1 MFVLLLSPI
10 VLLGLLLF
18 SIILSSLPLWFA
30 SKLLG
35 LRKSGLIHAM
45 AATIIGGLLASVV
58 SAIVVFIVPLP
69 LLGIVLGF
77 LSYLWVIRQV
87 YDVEWGKAIMLW
99 LVSVIT
105 AAILILV
112 LTFIIILFF
121 PLTYLPRTPYHWW
134 I

>member
-1 MFVLLLSPI
+1 LFIFLLAPI

-45 AATIIGGLLASVV
+45 AATVVGGLLAFVV
-58 SAIVVFIVPLP
+58 SAIVVIIVPLP
-69 LLGIVLGF
+69 LLGIILGF
-77 LSYLWVIRQV
+77 LGYLWVIRQV
-87 YDVEWGKAIMLW
+87 YDVGWDKAIMLW

-105 AAILILV
+105 AIILILV
-112 LTFIIILFF
+112 LSFIIILFF
-121 PLTYLPRTPYHWW
+121 PFTYLPRTPHHWW